1 MKAMSGFLP
10 SAANRIVMVRSV
22 IAIAISGE
30 AMVIAVERSVRRS
43 SASGMS
49 DLAAFA
55 AAAHQ
60 QAELLA
66 AGARRIER
74 RRQPAV
80 KHHRD
85 AVGDFGK
92 LVEVLADHQD
102 RGAARGE
109 IDQGLADGR

>member
-1 MKAMSGFLP
+1 MSGFLP
-10 SAANRIVMVRSV
+10 SAANRIVMVSSV

-30 AMVIAVERSVRRS
+30 AIVIAVERSVRRS
-43 SASGMS
+43 SASGMR

-60 QAELLA
+60 QAELLTV
-66 AGARRIER
+66 GARGGER
-74 RRQPAV
+74 RREPAA

-85 AVGDFGK
+85 AVGDFRK
-92 LVEVLADHQD
+92 LVEVLADHQN

-109 IDQGLADGR
+109 IDQSLAD